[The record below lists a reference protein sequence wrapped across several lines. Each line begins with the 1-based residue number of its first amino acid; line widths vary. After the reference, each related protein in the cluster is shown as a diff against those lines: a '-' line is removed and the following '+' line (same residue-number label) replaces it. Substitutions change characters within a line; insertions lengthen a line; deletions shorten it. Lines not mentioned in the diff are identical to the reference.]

1 MPQYEFLCH
10 SCHKAFVTILT
21 IAEHEKEEPIKCTHC
36 GSTNI
41 EQIYSAFYAV
51 TSKRSA

>member
-10 SCHKAFVTILT
+10 ACNKSFSTILT
-21 IAEHEKEEPIKCTHC
+21 IAEHEKEEPIKCPHC
-36 GSTNI
+36 GSTNV

-51 TSKRSA
+51 TSKKSA